1 MSPAADEKKGVELPD
16 DLQEAIEFHG
26 HFCPGLLIGYR
37 AAKAGMARLSS
48 ERSED
53 EELVA
58 IVENDSCAVD
68 AVQVLTGATFG
79 KGNLVYKDHG
89 KQVFTFALRPSGKA
103 VRLALRAGAL
113 GGGDLTREEKSDL
126 LLTKDDD
133 ELFAIEEKTIEL
145 PAEAEIR
152 KSVVCAGCGEPVM
165 ETRAKK
171 VGEKLLCIPCAGE

>member
-1 MSPAADEKKGVELPD
+1 MTQGSDQRASKPPA
-16 DLQEAIEFHG
+16 DLQRAIDFHG
-26 HFCPGLLIGYR
+26 HYCPGLLIGYR
-37 AAKAGMARLSS
+37 AAKAGMMRLGS

-68 AVQVLTGATFG
+68 AVQVITGATFG

-103 VRLALRAGAL
+103 VRLALKAGAL
-113 GGGDLTREEKSDL
+113 GGGDLTREDKSNL
-126 LLTKDDD
+126 LLAKDDE
-133 ELFAIEEKTIEL
+133 ELFSIEEKQIEL
-145 PAEAEIR
+145 PAAAEIR

-165 ETRAKK
+165 ETRVKK